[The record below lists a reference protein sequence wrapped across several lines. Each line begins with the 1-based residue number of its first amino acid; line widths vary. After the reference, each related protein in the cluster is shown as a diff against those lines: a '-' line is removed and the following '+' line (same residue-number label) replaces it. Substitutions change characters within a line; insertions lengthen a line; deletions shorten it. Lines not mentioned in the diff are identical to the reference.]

1 MSRIDNKHNKEKC
14 KKYKLDGR
22 KAINKARKQAKR
34 LKRLVKALRNKGR
47 KEYH

>member
-34 LKRLVKALRNKGR
+34 LKRLARALAKRMER
-47 KEYH
+47 I